1 MSGEY
6 ALEKDLNGIG
16 KKVANMEVE
25 FKRCEARKGA
35 QLEAYKESTLEL
47 KNNVQEIYGLF
58 REMSDRVHNIEISIE
73 KLVSKVGTA
82 AWGIGMIIA
91 LAQVAMA
98 TILYLIQ

>member
-6 ALEKDLNGIG
+6 ALERDLNGIG
-16 KKVANMEVE
+16 KKVANMEIE

-58 REMSDRVHNIEISIE
+58 REMSERVQKIEISIE

-82 AWGIGMIIA
+82 AWGVGITIA
-91 LAQVAMA
+91 LAQVVMG
-98 TILYLIQ
+98 IVFYLIK